1 MARGGVLSPRGAKS
15 SKSFTALVRHVPSVL
30 DVIKLDLSFRKRIQM
45 LSNSSGLLR
54 YGPETVLS
62 GLERFL
68 PPVWAFNPAGHSRR
82 FASTSHLD
90 ILCACSICR
99 NFGRRHTHFRHKKLP
114 SFFSTD
120 IWAFLIAFWVF
131 TIALVVF
138 EHVPVLLRNNL
149 YILRADLKCAILE
162 TGRDTTFGA
171 LLESL
176 GATNISGFVATAL
189 I

>member
-1 MARGGVLSPRGAKS
+1 
-15 SKSFTALVRHVPSVL
+15 
-30 DVIKLDLSFRKRIQM
+30 M

-54 YGPETVLS
+54 YGPETVLT

-68 PPVWAFNPAGHSRR
+68 PPVWAVDLAGHSRR

-90 ILCACSICR
+90 FLCACSICS
-99 NFGRRHTHFRHKKLP
+99 NFGRKNAHFRHKKLP

-120 IWAFLIAFWVF
+120 IWAFLIAFWVH
-131 TIALVVF
+131 TIALAVF
-138 EHVPVLLRNNL
+138 VHAPLLLRSIF
-149 YILRADLKCAILE
+149 YILRAGLKCAILE
-162 TGRDTTFGA
+162 TGRNTTFGA

-189 I
+189 IWGPFSGGRHRTLP

>member
-1 MARGGVLSPRGAKS
+1 MRAQFA
-15 SKSFTALVRHVPSVL
+15 AILVEKTH
-30 DVIKLDLSFRKRIQM
+30 I
-45 LSNSSGLLR
+45 
-54 YGPETVLS
+54 
-62 GLERFL
+62 
-68 PPVWAFNPAGHSRR
+68 
-82 FASTSHLD
+82 
-90 ILCACSICR
+90 
-99 NFGRRHTHFRHKKLP
+99 FGTKKLP

-138 EHVPVLLRNNL
+138 VHVPVLLRNNF

>member
-1 MARGGVLSPRGAKS
+1 
-15 SKSFTALVRHVPSVL
+15 
-30 DVIKLDLSFRKRIQM
+30 M

-54 YGPETVLS
+54 YGPETVLT

-68 PPVWAFNPAGHSRR
+68 PPVWAFNLAGDSRK
-82 FASTSHLD
+82 FASTSHVD
-90 ILCACSICR
+90 FLCACSICR
-99 NFGRRHTHFRHKKLP
+99 NFGRRNAHFRHKKLP

-131 TIALVVF
+131 IIALVVF
-138 EHVPVLLRNNL
+138 VHVPVLLRNNF

-162 TGRDTTFGA
+162 TGRNITFGA

-189 I
+189 IWPPVWGGRHNSLPEAVKTGIPDFGLRRAIFVRKASN

>member
-1 MARGGVLSPRGAKS
+1 
-15 SKSFTALVRHVPSVL
+15 
-30 DVIKLDLSFRKRIQM
+30 M

-54 YGPETVLS
+54 YGPETVLT

-68 PPVWAFNPAGHSRR
+68 PPVWAFNLAGHSRR

-90 ILCACSICR
+90 FLCACSICR
-99 NFGRRHTHFRHKKLP
+99 NFGRKNIHFRHKKLR

-131 TIALVVF
+131 IIVLVVF
-138 EHVPVLLRNNL
+138 VHVPVLLRNNF

>member
-1 MARGGVLSPRGAKS
+1 MPG
-15 SKSFTALVRHVPSVL
+15 T
-30 DVIKLDLSFRKRIQM
+30 
-45 LSNSSGLLR
+45 
-54 YGPETVLS
+54 
-62 GLERFL
+62 
-68 PPVWAFNPAGHSRR
+68 
-82 FASTSHLD
+82 
-90 ILCACSICR
+90 
-99 NFGRRHTHFRHKKLP
+99 LP

-138 EHVPVLLRNNL
+138 VHVPVLFRSNF

-162 TGRDTTFGA
+162 TGRNTTFGA

-189 I
+189 IWPPFSGGRHMTLPEAVKTGIPDFGWLRAIFMRKALN

>member
-1 MARGGVLSPRGAKS
+1 
-15 SKSFTALVRHVPSVL
+15 
-30 DVIKLDLSFRKRIQM
+30 M

-54 YGPETVLS
+54 YGPETVLRGAQRYLCS
-62 GLERFL
+62 IC
-68 PPVWAFNPAGHSRR
+68 AFNTAGYS
-82 FASTSHLD
+82 STSHLD
-90 ILCACSICR
+90 FLCACSICR
-99 NFGRRHTHFRHKKLP
+99 NFGQKDTHFRHKKLP

-138 EHVPVLLRNNL
+138 VHVPVLLRSNF

-162 TGRDTTFGA
+162 TGRNTTFGA

>member
-1 MARGGVLSPRGAKS
+1 
-15 SKSFTALVRHVPSVL
+15 
-30 DVIKLDLSFRKRIQM
+30 M

-54 YGPETVLS
+54 YGPETVLT

-68 PPVWAFNPAGHSRR
+68 PPVWAFNLAGDSRK

-90 ILCACSICR
+90 FLCACSICR
-99 NFGRRHTHFRHKKLP
+99 NFGRRNAHFRHKKLP

-131 TIALVVF
+131 IIALVVF
-138 EHVPVLLRNNL
+138 VHVPVLLRNNF

-162 TGRDTTFGA
+162 TGRNITFGA

-189 I
+189 RKLIFSQPRNFSPEMANRARSRRSPCRLVVRSLATSRRGP

>member
-1 MARGGVLSPRGAKS
+1 
-15 SKSFTALVRHVPSVL
+15 
-30 DVIKLDLSFRKRIQM
+30 M

-54 YGPETVLS
+54 YGPETVLT

-68 PPVWAFNPAGHSRR
+68 PPVWAFNLAGDSRK

-90 ILCACSICR
+90 FLCACSICR
-99 NFGRRHTHFRHKKLP
+99 NFGRKNAHCRHKKLP

-138 EHVPVLLRNNL
+138 VHVPVLLRSNF

-162 TGRDTTFGA
+162 TGRNITERYLRVLVRPTFQGSSQRRSYGR
-171 LLESL
+171 LFRGGRHMTLP
-176 GATNISGFVATAL
+176 
-189 I
+189 

>member
-1 MARGGVLSPRGAKS
+1 
-15 SKSFTALVRHVPSVL
+15 
-30 DVIKLDLSFRKRIQM
+30 M

-54 YGPETVLS
+54 YGPETVLT

-68 PPVWAFNPAGHSRR
+68 PPVWAFNLAGDSRK

-90 ILCACSICR
+90 FLCACSICR
-99 NFGRRHTHFRHKKLP
+99 NFGRKNAHCRHKKLP

-138 EHVPVLLRNNL
+138 VHVPVLLRSNF

-162 TGRDTTFGA
+162 TGRNITFGA

-189 I
+189 ATLQPNEQNGTRSQNNQNF